1 MPLSSKAPLPQL
13 VFMTTDAVGGVWSYS
28 LELARG
34 LAGHGV
40 AVELAVL
47 GPEPDARQI
56 AAADAIAGL
65 SINTTL
71 LPLDWTARSEA
82 EPPAGEEKAAG
93 CRPGSERKRE

>member
-40 AVELAVL
+40 AIQLAVL

-56 AAADAIAGL
+56 AAADAVRYAGGEFLLRWSAARGDDHVDVVIAGFAVDGD
-65 SINTTL
+65 
-71 LPLDWTARSEA
+71 LDV
-82 EPPAGEEKAAG
+82 
-93 CRPGSERKRE
+93 